1 MYNLIKRALNKS
13 RTANFDLCY
22 QSTLSKNVDF
32 FGKASSVSDA
42 EEVAKMFSEAYFE
55 DADMG
60 IKNLLYL
67 RDIRSGN
74 GMRST
79 FREALLELA
88 LIDADKA
95 IKLLPLVPEIGRWDD
110 VVYMLNSTKATVKKA
125 VLAMIEHTLD
135 KDLKNLSEDLEI
147 SLLAKW
153 LPSEN
158 ATSRETKRLARLII
172 KEVYKGNSRKYRK
185 HLSLLRKHMR
195 LIENNLRER
204 DYSFDYKAV
213 PGKAL
218 LKYTRAFE
226 RNDSERYSEFIE
238 EIKNDKTIMNKK
250 MDQLFPYE
258 IIRKLDQDEEL
269 ANSLWAS
276 LSNEPSQ
283 KKVIVVRD
291 GSGSMWGGYGFVTPH
306 EVADSLAIYT
316 AERLSGEFYNKFI
329 TFSRKPRLLDFDQS
343 SKLSDKVRYLDYFNE
358 ASNTD
363 ILKVYSLILES
374 YKKAKPE
381 DYLDYVLIISDM
393 QFDVGAS
400 YDESTF
406 ETLERMFEM
415 ASLPMPKMVYWNVN
429 GDGSGFPTT
438 EDKGIFISGFS
449 PNTLKLLLKGDISNA
464 HEIMIEA
471 LSIYDERLKEL
482 GI

>member
-1 MYNLIKRALNKS
+1 MYNQIKRELNKS
-13 RTANFDLCY
+13 RTTNFDLCY

-32 FGKASSVSDA
+32 FGKAGSVFDT
-42 EEVAKMFSEAYFE
+42 EELVKMFSEAYFE
-55 DADMG
+55 DPDLG

-74 GMRST
+74 GMRAT
-79 FREALLELA
+79 FREAFLELA

-95 IKLLPLVPEIGRWDD
+95 VKLLPILPEIGRWDD
-110 VVYMLNSTKATVKKA
+110 VVYMLNSTRPGVKKA
-125 VLAMIEHTLD
+125 VFSMIEHTLD
-135 KDLKNLSEDLEI
+135 GDMKKLNEGLDV

-185 HLSLLRKHMR
+185 HLSLLRKHINI
-195 LIENNLRER
+195 IENYLRLR
-204 DYSFDYKAV
+204 DYSFDYKNV

-218 LKYTRAFE
+218 LKYFQAFE
-226 RNDSERYSEFIE
+226 RNDGERYSQFVED
-238 EIKNDKTIMNKK
+238 IKNDKTIMTKK
-250 MDQLFPYE
+250 VDQLFPYE

-329 TFSRKPRLLDFDQS
+329 TFSHNPRLLDFAQRS
-343 SKLSDKVRYLDYFNE
+343 RLSDKMRYLDFYNE

-363 ILKVYSLILES
+363 ILKVYTLILES
-374 YKKAKPE
+374 YKKARPE

-406 ETLERMFEM
+406 ETMERMFEE
-415 ASLPMPKMVYWNVN
+415 AGLPLPKMVYWNVN

-449 PNTLKLLLKGDISNA
+449 PNTLKLLLKGDIANA
-464 HEIMIEA
+464 HEIMLEA

-482 GI
+482 GL

>member
-1 MYNLIKRALNKS
+1 M
-13 RTANFDLCY
+13 
-22 QSTLSKNVDF
+22 
-32 FGKASSVSDA
+32 
-42 EEVAKMFSEAYFE
+42 
-55 DADMG
+55 
-60 IKNLLYL
+60 
-67 RDIRSGN
+67 
-74 GMRST
+74 
-79 FREALLELA
+79 
-88 LIDADKA
+88 
-95 IKLLPLVPEIGRWDD
+95 
-110 VVYMLNSTKATVKKA
+110 
-125 VLAMIEHTLD
+125 
-135 KDLKNLSEDLEI
+135 
-147 SLLAKW
+147 
-153 LPSEN
+153 
-158 ATSRETKRLARLII
+158 
-172 KEVYKGNSRKYRK
+172 
-185 HLSLLRKHMR
+185 
-195 LIENNLRER
+195 
-204 DYSFDYKAV
+204 
-213 PGKAL
+213 
-218 LKYTRAFE
+218 
-226 RNDSERYSEFIE
+226 
-238 EIKNDKTIMNKK
+238 
-250 MDQLFPYE
+250 
-258 IIRKLDQDEEL
+258 
-269 ANSLWAS
+269 
-276 LSNEPSQ
+276 
-283 KKVIVVRD
+283 
-291 GSGSMWGGYGFVTPH
+291 TPH